1 MKLFAHPLEFGN
13 CNKVR
18 IWNLTCNKFVHKYTW
33 QTPKGESC
41 EKPNLNVDGYCLE
54 LWRLICLVLV
64 IGTMNMF
71 KDGWLRITF
80 RQSHWNISLMI
91 SNNVDYHPNEDTR
104 PSAIQMQNG
113 AFQHP
118 GGTIMQFSFVITCKY
133 AGSTI

>member
-64 IGTMNMF
+64 IGTTNMF
-71 KDGWLRITF
+71 KDGCNNFFGGNWKYTQQ
-80 RQSHWNISLMI
+80 QSRKM
-91 SNNVDYHPNEDTR
+91 R
-104 PSAIQMQNG
+104 
-113 AFQHP
+113 
-118 GGTIMQFSFVITCKY
+118 
-133 AGSTI
+133 